1 MFQQSN
7 PTPRDFGGESTG
19 KSMANAFVTIQT
31 AGIRE
36 LAKKLEAMAAG
47 LGMESTAGQQ
57 MLIAAV
63 KEASKPIISTYR
75 KKVGSVTGNLGKSMR
90 TLTRKYESAAVA
102 VTGPLQTGT
111 GGATEKSGSGNHAW
125 LVEFGSG
132 PRKPGTQNRRTYI
145 NVHTMINRKMS
156 SHSSANDA
164 QFANMSKGFY
174 FLMGSRNEPTRL
186 AKQGSGGDHDF
197 NSWGGKGQR
206 PMTLHPGET
215 YGAMPAQ
222 HHMEHTI
229 SEVSGEVLASLTAAI
244 KRSIDTLSSRGG

>member
-19 KSMANAFVTIQT
+19 KSMANAFVRIQT
-31 AGIRE
+31 AGTRE
-36 LAKKLEAMAAG
+36 LAKELEALAKK
-47 LGMESTAGQQ
+47 LGMDDSAGQK

-63 KEASKPIISTYR
+63 KEASKPIVATYKR
-75 KKVGSVTGNLGKSMR
+75 KVGNVTGNLAKSTR
-90 TLTRKYESAAVA
+90 TYTRKYDKAAVA
-102 VTGPLQTGT
+102 ITGPLQTGT
-111 GGATEKSGSGNHAW
+111 GGATEKSGSGNAAW

-164 QFANMSKGFY
+164 QFANMSKGYY

-206 PMTLHPGET
+206 PMTLHPGAT
-215 YGAMPAQ
+215 YRAMPHQ
-222 HHMEHTI
+222 NHMEHTI
-229 SEVSGEVLASLTAAI
+229 SEVSGAVLASLTGAI